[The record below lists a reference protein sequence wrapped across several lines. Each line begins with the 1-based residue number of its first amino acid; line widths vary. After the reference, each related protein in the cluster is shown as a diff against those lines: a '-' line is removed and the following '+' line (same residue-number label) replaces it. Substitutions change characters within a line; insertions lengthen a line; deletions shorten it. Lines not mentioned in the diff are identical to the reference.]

1 MGARNIQRGRD
12 HGLPGYNKWR
22 EECGMKRIKSMS
34 SRPQEISSSNWAMLQ
49 SLYSSPDDIDLFVA
63 GLAEEK
69 VSGGLTG
76 NTFNCINARQL
87 KEVRGRRLREII
99 CDNTDITSTREN
111 VFLLTGDLK
120 DCASANK
127 LDIKKFL

>member
-1 MGARNIQRGRD
+1 MD
-12 HGLPGYNKWR
+12 
-22 EECGMKRIKSMS
+22 EIKSMS
-34 SRPQEISSSNWAMLQ
+34 RRPREISSSNWKMIKT
-49 SLYSSPDDIDLFVA
+49 LYSSPDHIDLFVA

-76 NTFNCINARQL
+76 KTFNCIKARQFKAL
-87 KEVRGRRLREII
+87 KDGDRFFFTHKNQAGSFTSKQLKEII

-120 DCASANK
+120 DCASA
-127 LDIKKFL
+127 

>member
-1 MGARNIQRGRD
+1 MI
-12 HGLPGYNKWR
+12 
-22 EECGMKRIKSMS
+22 
-34 SRPQEISSSNWAMLQ
+34 Q

-69 VSGGLTG
+69 VTGGLTG
-76 NTFNCINARQL
+76 NTFNCIKARQFKALKSGDRFFFTHKKQAGSFTSSQL

-120 DCASANK
+120 DCSSANK
-127 LDIKKFL
+127 LDISKFL